1 MVRFGKVA
9 VDHVQLALI
18 QRGLDSIDVL
28 VVGIGQIALVVAL
41 QIIPDAGVLPAV
53 AAGAEGHLD
62 VVVRNVPHRE
72 EGVAAGI
79 DGGIAP
85 VLGPGVDA
93 QQGHGTLGGF
103 CTVGLHGRFM
113 IGLFKIIG
121 AAGAGGET
129 DDVADLILKGAYI
142 GDDTFVLR
150 GGRCGQRGGAAG
162 YAQGQCQAEGKGAE
176 QLFHGVTS
184 KEKKFRSRI
193 DDFWGAVKKKISAAF
208 TPGAGCV
215 KM

>member
-1 MVRFGKVA
+1 M
-9 VDHVQLALI
+9 
-18 QRGLDSIDVL
+18 
-28 VVGIGQIALVVAL
+28 
-41 QIIPDAGVLPAV
+41 
-53 AAGAEGHLD
+53 
-62 VVVRNVPHRE
+62 
-72 EGVAAGI
+72 AAGI

-85 VLGPGVDA
+85 ILGPGVDA

-113 IGLFKIIG
+113 VGLLKIVG
-121 AAGAGGET
+121 AAGAGGKA

-142 GDDTFVLR
+142 GDDTFVL
-150 GGRCGQRGGAAG
+150 GGAAG
-162 YAQGQCQAEGKGAE
+162 HAQGQCQAEGKGAE